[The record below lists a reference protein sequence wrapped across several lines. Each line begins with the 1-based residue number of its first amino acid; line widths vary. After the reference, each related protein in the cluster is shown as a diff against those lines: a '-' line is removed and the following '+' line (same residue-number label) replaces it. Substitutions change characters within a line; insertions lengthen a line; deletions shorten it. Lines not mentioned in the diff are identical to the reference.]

1 MPSRDLLDL
10 LNTLNP
16 RCTRLLVDVREHLQ
30 EASTSKFKRTLVKV
44 RCLSLLSPHPWP
56 LIWGLST

>member
-1 MPSRDLLDL
+1 MLARDLLDL

-30 EASTSKFKRTLVKV
+30 EASLLV
-44 RCLSLLSPHPWP
+44 SLR
-56 LIWGLST
+56 GLL